1 MTTTSPDHGT
11 APARR
16 TTPSLFSE
24 LMSWMGDQ
32 APIGHDFRIE
42 ELHEGDRRIVRADL
56 PGIDPAAD
64 LEVLLEDDVLTIRAH
79 RREETESE
87 DRHVHRT
94 EVRYGSLERS
104 VRVPPGT
111 SVDDVTA
118 SYVDGV
124 LTVSMPLPV
133 PPAARRIPVDHPEPP
148 GD

>member
-1 MTTTSPDHGT
+1 M
-11 APARR
+11 
-16 TTPSLFSE
+16 
-24 LMSWMGDQ
+24 
-32 APIGHDFRIE
+32 
-42 ELHEGDRRIVRADL
+42 
-56 PGIDPAAD
+56 
-64 LEVLLEDDVLTIRAH
+64 LTIRAH

-148 GD
+148 GRAPARSPGPATHAGAGPDDVR